1 MGSAERCQ
9 AAGIPDASREVKL
22 PKRASARGGETT
34 KVEDF
39 AQAVCTDSRWQ
50 RPIRFD
56 QRLGTGGE
64 PDHLK
69 KCPTNLD
76 HAARAESHF
85 GTQSYASNGMGRGLN
100 RPVQFQQA
108 SGFHVPPLL
117 QQRREKGIFQQIPL
131 RPAAP
136 DSRMVDHRGDEMPA
150 RLGPF
155 LIRYGAICL
164 RKVAHEI
171 RSRASCILDDRLQRL
186 SVSGHRVG
194 ECGVQVRET

>member
-39 AQAVCTDSRWQ
+39 AWAVCMDSRWQ

-56 QRLGTGGE
+56 QRLGPGGE
-64 PDHLK
+64 SDLLK
-69 KCPTNLD
+69 KCPTNWTTRRVSNRKFN
-76 HAARAESHF
+76 A
-85 GTQSYASNGMGRGLN
+85 QSYALNGRGRGLN
-100 RPVQFQQA
+100 RSVQFQQA

-136 DSRMVDHRGDEMPA
+136 DSCVVDHRGDEMPA
-150 RLGPF
+150 RLSPL
-155 LIRYGAICL
+155 LIRYGAIRL
-164 RKVAHEI
+164 RKLAHEI
-171 RSRASCILDDRLQRL
+171 RSRAGCIPDDCLQRL

-194 ECGVQVRET
+194 ECGVEVRET

>member
-9 AAGIPDASREVKL
+9 AAGIPDATREVKL
-22 PKRASARGGETT
+22 PKRASPRGGEKT

-50 RPIRFD
+50 GPIRFD
-56 QRLGTGGE
+56 QR
-64 PDHLK
+64 
-69 KCPTNLD
+69 PTNLD
-76 HAARAESHF
+76 HAARAESQF

-136 DSRMVDHRGDEMPA
+136 DSRMVDHRGD
-150 RLGPF
+150 
-155 LIRYGAICL
+155 
-164 RKVAHEI
+164 
-171 RSRASCILDDRLQRL
+171 
-186 SVSGHRVG
+186 
-194 ECGVQVRET
+194 